1 MIGHAETTHEIDPV
15 IWRQDL
21 QKLMRVKSETIRRWK
36 VNGKLPPPDVQLS
49 HRTCGWKLSTLRA
62 AGINL

>member
-1 MIGHAETTHEIDPV
+1 METTHEIDPV

-21 QKLMRVKSETIRRWK
+21 QKRMRVKSETVRRWK
-36 VNGKLPPPDVQLS
+36 KNGKLPPPDVNIS
-49 HRTCGWKLSTLRA
+49 NRTCGWKLSTLRA